1 MMKYNIIG
9 IDNSLKKLRAEND
22 KEYVLDDNDDTVS
35 IDNVIIV
42 CDDIRVNDS
51 IDDNG
56 IDDVII
62 INC

>member
-1 MMKYNIIG
+1 MKYNIIG